1 MNHSINLSKP
11 VKAFWGKEILK
22 SVVILL
28 LALGICEGLYQLGIG
43 QQNMGIVMVLA
54 ILIISA
60 ITEGYTYGLV
70 ATLLGVLM
78 YGYLLT
84 EPRFTFTVSHGF
96 SLTVCIMLVIT
107 LATSTITAHIKSLAK
122 VAQEK
127 EQRAELMYKMNSS
140 LLSSGDEETVAQA
153 SLDYLHDSLGRSAAL
168 HTCHCGEGEPGFY
181 FRMADEDL
189 SESCFLV
196 PDELRC
202 ARQAMEQ
209 IQQVKGTDGQSGKV
223 QYFSLSAQGRV
234 LGTIGVSLQNG
245 PLSKSGHIFVELVA
259 QQTAQALHVLELAK
273 QQQHSRIT
281 AETEKARNSF
291 LRGISHDLRTPLTSI
306 IGASGTFLEN
316 RDELPVQTQVQ
327 LISGIQADAQ
337 WLLNMVENILSV
349 TRIHQDSMAITKT
362 EEAAEEVV
370 GEAVSL
376 FRRRHPDVHIEI
388 KQSASLLLVP
398 MDALLIT
405 QVFNNL
411 LDNARRYG
419 GKSPT
424 VVVELAEADGFAQ
437 FTLTDDGPGIAAA
450 ALPTLFEIQHN
461 REGHSED
468 AVRGHGMGLSICK
481 TIVEVHGGWIQACNM
496 PGGGAR
502 FTFALPLS
510 PKRAETEAP
519 DRRD

>member
-1 MNHSINLSKP
+1 MKSDHIKISKP
-11 VKAFWGKEILK
+11 EKRPWMEEAVKAVL
-22 SVVILL
+22 ILL
-28 LALGICEGLYQLGIG
+28 LALVLCEGLYRLGIG

-60 ITEGYTYGLV
+60 ITDGYLYGLGATV
-70 ATLLGVLM
+70 AGVLI

-84 EPRFTFTVSHGF
+84 EPRFTFSVSHGF
-96 SLTVCIMLVIT
+96 SITVCIMLLIT

-122 VAQEK
+122 TAQEK
-127 EQRAELMYKMNSS
+127 ERRAGLMYELNSI
-140 LLSSGDEETVAQA
+140 LLSSGDEETIAQV
-153 SLDYLHDSLGRSAAL
+153 SLAYLHDSLGRSTAL
-168 HTCHCGEGEPGFY
+168 HVDRGAETEPGFY
-181 FRMADEDL
+181 FSMADGDL
-189 SESCFLV
+189 SESFFLV
-196 PDELRC
+196 PAERRYAQMTIEVTGQGGKETDP
-202 ARQAMEQ
+202 AR
-209 IQQVKGTDGQSGKV
+209 KV
-223 QYFSLSAQGRV
+223 FYLPLAVQDQTYGAV
-234 LGTIGVSLQNG
+234 GVSLQNG
-245 PLSKSGHIFVELVA
+245 PLSASERVFAELVA
-259 QQTAQALHVLELAK
+259 QQTSQALHVLDLATR
-273 QQQHSRIT
+273 QRESRVT

-316 RDELPVQTQVQ
+316 RGELPEQIQVQ

-349 TRIHQDSMAITKT
+349 TRIHQDNMTITKT

-388 KQSASLLLVP
+388 KQSDSLLLVP

-419 GKSPT
+419 GKRPT
-424 VVVELAEADGFAQ
+424 IVVEMAEAEGFAQ
-437 FTLTDDGPGIAAA
+437 FTLTDSGPGIAAE
-450 ALPTLFEIQHN
+450 ALPTLFEIQPN
-461 REGHSED
+461 RAGHSED

-481 TIVEVHGGWIQACNM
+481 TIVEVHGGWIRARNL
-496 PGGGAR
+496 PGGGAQ
-502 FTFALPLS
+502 FTFALPM
-510 PKRAETEAP
+510 AP
-519 DRRD
+519 QVVAGE